1 MTQLLPSV
9 PAARAALPLLAA
21 LAAAAPAAAQA
32 RPDTVL
38 LPVEDTI
45 AVRVE
50 ELVVVTTRPAGVVGG
65 AGAVVLAVDSLRV
78 PPAPRL
84 AEVLRETPFVR
95 VRTNSRGETEL
106 SLRGS
111 ESRQVAVLV
120 DGVPLTLGW
129 DDRADLSVVPATG
142 AQGIRVV
149 RGVPSLLHG
158 PNVLGGVVEVGV
170 ARAAG
175 ADVERESLRAAAAA
189 DHAGGRMLS
198 ASFTAPLGAGAGETT
213 LRAGAGFRDQ
223 PGFALAGGVADPGEE
238 DGLRDNSDV
247 ESLDGFVALRHRAAG
262 GAWASLSGFGSRAR
276 RGVTPELHLESPRFW
291 RYPEASRG
299 VAALSA
305 GTGMRATP
313 LGEGDLEATFGLDA
327 ARTELASY
335 ANRAYDEVTGR
346 EDADDRTLSLRL
358 LGDHTLGGAADLR
371 TALTLADTRRDEVL
385 QPGGA
390 NRYRQRLWS
399 LGAEAERRVL
409 VGALP
414 LEVLRLVAG
423 ASADGADTPEAGDKE
438 PLGRLR
444 DWGARLG
451 ATATLGGAAELHAG
465 VSRRSRFPSLR
476 ELYSGALGRFQPNPD
491 LHPETLL
498 AAEAGGTAQLGA
510 LQLQAVG
517 FHQRLED
524 AIVRVGL
531 GGGRFRRENRNE
543 IRSTGAEL
551 LADWRAGAHALTGS
565 LTLQR
570 VRLVD
575 AEAEGSGRAEYQ
587 PGVAGSLDG
596 STPLLLGIR
605 GEAGVRFQG
614 RQWCVHPELG
624 REVALDASARTDVRL
639 SRGWRAGPLARR
651 LRAVLAV
658 DNAADAAVYDQC
670 GLPQPGRTLRLELRV
685 E

>member
-1 MTQLLPSV
+1 VTRLLPS
-9 PAARAALPLLAA
+9 AASARAALPLLAA
-21 LAAAAPAAAQA
+21 LAAAPAAAQA
-32 RPDTVL
+32 RPDTVVR
-38 LPVEDTI
+38 PAADTI
-45 AVRVE
+45 PVRVDG
-50 ELVVVTTRPAGVVGG
+50 LVVITSRPAGVVGG
-65 AGAVVLAVDSLRV
+65 AGAVVLAVDSMAV

-175 ADVERESLRAAAAA
+175 AEVERESLRAAVGA

-198 ASFTAPLGAGAGETT
+198 AAFTAPLGAGAGETT

-223 PGFALAGGVADPGEE
+223 PGFALADGVADPGEV
-238 DGLRDNSDV
+238 DGLRDNSDA

-262 GAWASLSGFGSRAR
+262 GAWASLSGFGSRTR
-276 RGVTPELHLESPRFW
+276 RGVTPELHLASPRFW

-305 GTGMRATP
+305 GTGMRTTP

-335 ANRAYDEVTGR
+335 ADRAYDEVTGR

-358 LGDHTLGGAADLR
+358 LGDHTLGSAADLR
-371 TALTLADTRRDEVL
+371 AALTLADTRRDEVL
-385 QPGGA
+385 EPGGP

-409 VGALP
+409 LGGPA
-414 LEVLRLVAG
+414 EVLRLVAG

-451 ATATLGGAAELHAG
+451 ATASLGGAAELHAG
-465 VSRRSRFPSLR
+465 LSRRSRFPALR

-551 LADWRAGAHALTGS
+551 LADWRAGARALTGS

-570 VRLVD
+570 VRLID

-596 STPLLLGIR
+596 STPLVLGLR

-614 RQWCVHPELG
+614 RQWCVHPDLA
-624 REVALDASARTDVRL
+624 REVALDATARTDVRL
-639 SRGWRAGPLARR
+639 SRAWSGGPLARR
-651 LRAVLAV
+651 LRAVLAL

>member
-1 MTQLLPSV
+1 MPQSRAPLTS
-9 PAARAALPLLAA
+9 PAAALLAA
-21 LAAAAPAAAQA
+21 LAASAAPAAAQA
-32 RPDTVL
+32 PADTLPRDTV
-38 LPVEDTI
+38 PV
-45 AVRVE
+45 AVE
-50 ELVVVTTRPAGVVGG
+50 GVVVTAERPAAVVGG
-65 AGAVVLAVDSLRV
+65 AGAVVLRVDSTAV

-142 AQGIRVV
+142 AQGITLV
-149 RGVPSLLHG
+149 RGVPSVLHG

-170 ARAAG
+170 ARVRGGETERETLRAG
-175 ADVERESLRAAAAA
+175 AAV
-189 DHAGGRMLS
+189 DHPGGRMLS
-198 ASFTAPLGAGAGETT
+198 ASFAAPLGGGAGETT

-223 PGFALAGGVADPGEE
+223 PGFALAGGVADPGAE
-238 DGLRDNSDV
+238 DGLRDNSDA
-247 ESLDGFVALRHRAAG
+247 ESTDGFLSLRHRAAG
-262 GAWASLSGFGSRAR
+262 GAWLSLSGFGSRAR
-276 RGVTPELHLESPRFW
+276 RGVTPELHLEQPRFW
-291 RYPEASRG
+291 RYPEASRA

-313 LGEGDLEATFGLDA
+313 LGEGDLEATFGWDA

-335 ANRAYDEVTGR
+335 ADRAYDRVTGR

-358 LGDHTLGGAADLR
+358 LGDHTLGSAADLR
-371 TALTLADTRRDEVL
+371 AALTLADTRRDETL
-385 QPGGA
+385 DPGGA

-399 LGAEAERRVL
+399 LGAEAERRVAGPGPVSL
-409 VGALP
+409 
-414 LEVLRLVAG
+414 LRLVAG

-451 ATATLGGAAELHAG
+451 ATATLGAEASLHAG
-465 VSRRSRFPSLR
+465 LSRRSRFPSLR

-498 AAEAGGTAQLGA
+498 AAEAGGTAQLGP

-531 GGGRFRRENRNE
+531 GGGRFRRENRSE

-551 LADWRAGAHALTGS
+551 LADWRAGAHAATGS

-570 VRLVD
+570 VRLID
-575 AEAEGSGRAEYQ
+575 PSAEGGSGRAEYQ
-587 PGVAGSLDG
+587 PGVAGTLDA
-596 STPLLLGIR
+596 STPLLLGLQ

-624 REVALDASARTDVRL
+624 REVALDASARTDVRV

-651 LRAVLAV
+651 LRAVLAL

>member
-1 MTQLLPSV
+1 VTKLLPST
-9 PAARAALPLLAA
+9 PAVRAALPLLAA
-21 LAAAAPAAAQA
+21 LASAAAPAAAQA

-38 LPVEDTI
+38 PRAQDTVP
-45 AVRVE
+45 VRVDG
-50 ELVVVTTRPAGVVGG
+50 LVVVTSRPAGVVGG

-175 ADVERESLRAAAAA
+175 AGVERESLRAPAAA

-198 ASFTAPLGAGAGETT
+198 AAFTAPLGGAGATT

-223 PGFALAGGVADPGEE
+223 PGFALAGGVVDPGED
-238 DGLRDNSDV
+238 DGLRGNSDA
-247 ESLDGFVALRHRAAG
+247 ESLDGFLALRHRTEG
-262 GAWASLSGFGSRAR
+262 GAWASLSGFGSRTR

-305 GTGMRATP
+305 GTGQRTTP
-313 LGEGDLEATFGLDA
+313 LGEGDLEATFGFDA

-335 ANRAYDEVTGR
+335 ADRAYDEVTGR

-371 TALTLADTRRDEVL
+371 AALTLADTRRDEVL
-385 QPGGA
+385 EPGGA

-409 VGALP
+409 LGGPA
-414 LEVLRLVAG
+414 EVLRLVAG

-465 VSRRSRFPSLR
+465 LSRRSRFPALR

-498 AAEAGGTAQLGA
+498 AAEAGATAQLGA

-551 LADWRAGAHALTGS
+551 LADWRAGPRALTGS

-570 VRLVD
+570 VRLID
-575 AEAEGSGRAEYQ
+575 PEAEGSGRAEYQ
-587 PGVAGSLDG
+587 PGVTGSLDG
-596 STPLLLGIR
+596 STPLLLGLQ
-605 GEAGVRFQG
+605 GEAGVSFQG

-624 REVALDASARTDVRL
+624 REVALDASARTDLRL
-639 SRGWRAGPLARR
+639 SRAWRAGPLARR
-651 LRAVLAV
+651 LRAVLAL

>member
-1 MTQLLPSV
+1 MPKLRLAGPTM
-9 PAARAALPLLAA
+9 RAAAPMLAA
-21 LAAAAPAAAQA
+21 LAACAAPALAQA
-32 RPDTVL
+32 PADTLPRDTV
-38 LPVEDTI
+38 PV
-45 AVRVE
+45 AVQG
-50 ELVVVTTRPAGVVGG
+50 VVVTAARPAAVVGG
-65 AGAVVLAVDSLRV
+65 AGAVVLRTDSVAV

-84 AEVLRETPFVR
+84 AEVLRRTPFVR
-95 VRTNSRGETEL
+95 VRTNSRGEAEV

-129 DDRADLSVVPATG
+129 DDRADLSVVPMTG
-142 AQGIRVV
+142 AQGITLV

-170 ARAAG
+170 AHVRGG
-175 ADVERESLRAAAAA
+175 AEERESLRAAAAV

-198 ASFTAPLGAGAGETT
+198 AAVAAPLGGGAGATT

-223 PGFALAGGVADPGEE
+223 PGFALAGGIADPGAE

-247 ESLDGFVALRHRAAG
+247 EALDGFLALRHRAAG
-262 GAWASLSGFGSRAR
+262 GGWLSLSGFGSRAR
-276 RGVTPELHLESPRFW
+276 RGVTPELHLEQPRFW
-291 RYPEASRG
+291 RYPEASRA

-305 GTGMRATP
+305 GTGMRGTP
-313 LGEGDLEATFGLDA
+313 LGEGDLEATFGWDA

-335 ANRAYDEVTGR
+335 ADRAYDEVTGR

-358 LGDHTLGGAADLR
+358 LGDHTLGSAADLR
-371 TALTLADTRRDEVL
+371 AALTLADTRRDETL
-385 QPGGA
+385 DPGGA

-399 LGAEAERRVL
+399 LGAEAERRVPDL
-409 VGALP
+409 GPVGL
-414 LEVLRLVAG
+414 LRLVAG

-438 PLGRLR
+438 PLGSLR

-451 ATATLGGAAELHAG
+451 ATATLGGEASLHAG

-476 ELYSGALGRFQPNPD
+476 ELYSGALGRFQPNPE

-531 GGGRFRRENRNE
+531 GGGRFRRENRNA

-551 LADWRAGAHALTGS
+551 LADWRAGSHAATAS

-570 VRLVD
+570 VRLID
-575 AEAEGSGRAEYQ
+575 PSPESTGRAEYQ
-587 PGVAGSLDG
+587 PAVAGSLDA
-596 STPLLLGIR
+596 STPLLLGVQ

-624 REVALDASARTDVRL
+624 REVALDASARTDLRL
-639 SRGWRAGPLARR
+639 SRAWRPGPSPRR
-651 LRAVLAV
+651 LRAVLAL
-658 DNAADAAVYDQC
+658 DNAGDAAVYDQC

>member
-1 MTQLLPSV
+1 MPMPYLAGPV
-9 PAARAALPLLAA
+9 FRATAPLLVA
-21 LAAAAPAAAQA
+21 LAACAAPARAQA
-32 RPDTVL
+32 PAGTLPRDTV
-38 LPVEDTI
+38 PV
-45 AVRVE
+45 AVE
-50 ELVVVTTRPAGVVGG
+50 GVVVSAARPAAVVGG
-65 AGAVVLAVDSLRV
+65 AGAVVLRTDSMPV

-84 AEVLRETPFVR
+84 AEVLRQTPFVR
-95 VRTNSRGETEL
+95 VRANSRGEAEV

-129 DDRADLSVVPATG
+129 DDRADLSVIPMTG
-142 AQGIRVV
+142 AQGITLV

-170 ARAAG
+170 AHVRGGGDEREALRAG
-175 ADVERESLRAAAAA
+175 AAV

-198 ASFTAPLGAGAGETT
+198 AALAAPLGAGAGETT

-223 PGFALAGGVADPGEE
+223 PGFALAGGVADPGAA

-247 ESLDGFVALRHRAAG
+247 EALDGFLALRHRAAG
-262 GAWASLSGFGSRAR
+262 GGWLSLSGFGSRAR
-276 RGVTPELHLESPRFW
+276 RGVTPELHLEQPRFW
-291 RYPEASRG
+291 RYPEASRA
-299 VAALSA
+299 VAALSG
-305 GTGMRATP
+305 GTGMRRTP
-313 LGEGDLEATFGLDA
+313 LGEGDVEATFGFDA

-335 ANRAYDEVTGR
+335 ADRAYDEVTSR

-358 LGDHTLGGAADLR
+358 LGDHTLGAAADLR
-371 TALTLADTRRDEVL
+371 AALTLADTRRDEVL
-385 QPGGA
+385 DPGGA

-399 LGAEAERRVL
+399 LGAEAERRVAGP
-409 VGALP
+409 VAL
-414 LEVLRLVAG
+414 LRLVAG

-451 ATATLGGAAELHAG
+451 ATATLGGEASLHAG
-465 VSRRSRFPSLR
+465 LSRRSRFPSLR
-476 ELYSGALGRFQPNPD
+476 ELYSGALGRFQPNPE

-551 LADWRAGAHALTGS
+551 LADWRAGAHAVAGS

-575 AEAEGSGRAEYQ
+575 PSPESTGRAEYQ
-587 PGVAGSLDG
+587 PAVAGSLDA
-596 STPLLLGIR
+596 STPLPLGFR

-624 REVALDASARTDVRL
+624 REVALDASARTDLRL
-639 SRGWRAGPLARR
+639 SRAWRPGPLARR
-651 LRAVLAV
+651 LRAVLAL

>member
-1 MTQLLPSV
+1 MTKLPSST
-9 PAARAALPLLAA
+9 PAVRAALPLLAA
-21 LAAAAPAAAQA
+21 LASAAAPALAQA
-32 RPDTVL
+32 PAGTLPRDTV
-38 LPVEDTI
+38 P
-45 AVRVE
+45 VRVDG
-50 ELVVVTTRPAGVVGG
+50 LVVITSRPAGVVGG
-65 AGAVVLAVDSLRV
+65 AGAVVLAVDSMAV

-175 ADVERESLRAAAAA
+175 AEVERESLRAAVGA

-223 PGFALAGGVADPGEE
+223 PGFALADGVVDPGED
-238 DGLRDNSDV
+238 DGLRGNSDA
-247 ESLDGFVALRHRAAG
+247 ESLDGFVALRHRTAG
-262 GAWASLSGFGSRAR
+262 GAWASLSGFGSRTR

-305 GTGMRATP
+305 GTGMRTTP

-335 ANRAYDEVTGR
+335 ADRAYDEVTGR

-358 LGDHTLGGAADLR
+358 LGDHTLGSAADLR
-371 TALTLADTRRDEVL
+371 AALTLADTRRDEVL
-385 QPGGA
+385 EPGGP

-399 LGAEAERRVL
+399 LGGEAERRVL
-409 VGALP
+409 LAGPA
-414 LEVLRLVAG
+414 EVLRLVAG

-451 ATATLGGAAELHAG
+451 ATATLRGAAELHAG
-465 VSRRSRFPSLR
+465 LSRRSRFPALR

-551 LADWRAGAHALTGS
+551 LADWRAGPRALTGS

-570 VRLVD
+570 VRLID
-575 AEAEGSGRAEYQ
+575 SEAEGGSGRAEYQ

-596 STPLLLGIR
+596 STPLLLGLR

-624 REVALDASARTDVRL
+624 REVALDASARTDLRL
-639 SRGWRAGPLARR
+639 SRAWRAGALARR
-651 LRAVLAV
+651 LRAVLAL